1 MCFRHVNITD
11 QKYVNGRSLN
21 SPLAGK
27 QFVVVGAGGAGRA
40 IAVGAK
46 SRGARLI
53 IFDIDLGRST
63 VIFFFFLEAVC

>member
-1 MCFRHVNITD
+1 VDITD
-11 QKYVNGRSLN
+11 QRYINGASLN

-46 SRGARLI
+46 SRGARVI
-53 IFDIDLGRST
+53 IFDIDLGKNT
-63 VIFFFFLEAVC
+63 VSLLCLKAAF

>member
-1 MCFRHVNITD
+1 MNITD

-46 SRGARLI
+46 SRGARVI

-63 VIFFFFLEAVC
+63 VIFFFFLD

>member
-1 MCFRHVNITD
+1 MCFGHVNITD

-46 SRGARLI
+46 SRGARVI

-63 VIFFFFLEAVC
+63 VIFFFFLD

>member
-1 MCFRHVNITD
+1 MDISD

-40 IAVGAK
+40 IAVGAR

-63 VIFFFFLEAVC
+63 IIFFFFFLEAAC